1 MKQNRF
7 YNLLQSHKK
16 ISITLF
22 GVIAIFFGCFCF
34 PFVNITK
41 ILGEAEK
48 QISIINLFT
57 CLVAY
62 AEVGLLSGYLFEKK
76 NIGIVLLIS
85 VAHIIA
91 GMICRYFLEFGE
103 VSNTY
108 NFTLPNIAVH
118 IVTILC
124 ICICGYLHARKQI
137 EECKEVA
144 DENKME

>member
-7 YNLLQSHKK
+7 YNFLQLHRKTW
-16 ISITLF
+16 ITIFWILA
-22 GVIAIFFGCFCF
+22 VFFGCFCF

-41 ILGEAEK
+41 VSEGTEK
-48 QISIINLFT
+48 QISIINLLI

-76 NIGIVLLIS
+76 NISIVLFINA
-85 VAHIIA
+85 AHIIA

-108 NFTLPNIAVH
+108 NFTLPNIAIH
-118 IVTILC
+118 IVAILC
-124 ICICGYLHARKQI
+124 ICVCGYLHAKKQI
-137 EECKEVA
+137 EESKEA
-144 DENKME
+144 